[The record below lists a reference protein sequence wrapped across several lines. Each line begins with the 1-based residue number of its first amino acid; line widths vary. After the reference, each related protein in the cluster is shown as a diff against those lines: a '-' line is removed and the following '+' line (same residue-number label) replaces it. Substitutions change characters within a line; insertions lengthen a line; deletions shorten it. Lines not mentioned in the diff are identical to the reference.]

1 MWLSFRLGDFYEK
14 RCRLSVSIMIAHM
27 LDKYF
32 VLFIFIPGEDNGI
45 RKSDNLISRSVSNQD
60 TIEFMSCFILFH
72 LQLHRLIIT
81 AGQIAQ
87 VLKIMAVK
95 SVDNILFVSHATDE
109 LFGLVTLHFTT
120 AFTVIDTKVCDQC
133 G

>member
-72 LQLHRLIIT
+72 LQLHQADHYRWADRT
-81 AGQIAQ
+81 GTQ
-87 VLKIMAVK
+87 
-95 SVDNILFVSHATDE
+95 NH
-109 LFGLVTLHFTT
+109 G
-120 AFTVIDTKVCDQC
+120 